1 MSTLSPE
8 KFGLT
13 KRTVLKELSPGSV
26 AIVMDR
32 KSRIIM
38 KDGNTIAEKAAQIQS
53 VDESLTV
60 SLLTSAP
67 VCSKTTAFLSEKGIE
82 VHRL

>member
-1 MSTLSPE
+1 MSILSPE
-8 KFGLT
+8 KYGLT
-13 KRTVLKELSPGSV
+13 KRTVLKELSPGRV

-38 KDGNTIAEKAAQIQS
+38 KDGLAIAEKVEQIQS
-53 VDESLTV
+53 VDDSLSV

-67 VCSKTTAFLSEKGIE
+67 ACSKTIAYLSEKGIE
-82 VHRL
+82 VHTL